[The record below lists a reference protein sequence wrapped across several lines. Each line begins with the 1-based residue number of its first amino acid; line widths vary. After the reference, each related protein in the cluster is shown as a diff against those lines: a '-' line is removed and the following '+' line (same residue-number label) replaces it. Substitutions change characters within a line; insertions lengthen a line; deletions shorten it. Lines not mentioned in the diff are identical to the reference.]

1 MGFFDFIG
9 DLEGYRG
16 KPGSVARMNARHAML
31 VAPFA
36 AEIAGARVLDLAAHD
51 GRWSYALAAAGA
63 ARVVGIEARAELIAR
78 FPAFPDPALRAR
90 VELRCADIHDALD
103 REVARGA
110 RWDVVA
116 VFGILY
122 HLMDHFR
129 LFRSLALLKPRL
141 VIVDSEFLTR
151 PGAVIELR
159 RERTDNLLNAAPQIP
174 GQTVAVKGVPS
185 YRAVELM
192 AEALG
197 FSCTRI
203 DWDALPPAARA
214 GVGDYFRPGPM
225 RRGSCVLRLRGSP

>member
-9 DLEGYRG
+9 GMEGYRD
-16 KPGSVARMNARHAML
+16 KPGSVARMNARHAMI

-51 GRWSYALAAAGA
+51 GRWSYALAGAGA
-63 ARVVGIEARAELIAR
+63 AQVVGIEARAELIAR
-78 FPAFPDPALRAR
+78 FAAFPDPALRAR
-90 VELRCADIHDALD
+90 VELRCADIYEELD

-110 RWDVVA
+110 RYDVVA

-129 LFRSLALLKPRL
+129 LFRSLSLLRPRL
-141 VIVDSEFLTR
+141 IVVDTEFLTR

-159 RERTDNLLNAAPQIP
+159 RERTDNVLNAAPQVP
-174 GQTVAVKGVPS
+174 GQAVAVKGVPS
-185 YRAVELM
+185 FRAVELM

-197 FSCTRI
+197 YLCERI
-203 DWDALPPAARA
+203 DWDAVPPAARA
-214 GVGDYFRPGPM
+214 GVPDYYRPGGM
-225 RRGSCVLRLRGSP
+225 RRGSCVLRPQA